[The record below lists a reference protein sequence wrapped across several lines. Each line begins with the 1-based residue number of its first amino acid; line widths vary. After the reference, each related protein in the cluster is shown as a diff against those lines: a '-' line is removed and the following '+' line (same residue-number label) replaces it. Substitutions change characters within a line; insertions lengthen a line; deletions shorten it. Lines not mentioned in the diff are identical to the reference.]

1 MAIKMFDKK
10 IRQLRLIL
18 ILDSYHLIKKQHNKV
33 KPPSTNKNSPIEFMK
48 V

>member
-1 MAIKMFDKK
+1 MLDKK
-10 IRQLRLIL
+10 IKQLRLIL

-33 KPPSTNKNSPIEFMK
+33 KTHSNNKNSPIEFMK